1 MAAQSIQ
8 TFTFEVT
15 QIRTILDDNGE
26 PLFCLADV
34 CKALELQNPTNT
46 VIQIKEEFGI
56 PMLNIGMV
64 TRPDGSSISAT
75 FITEPQLYFVMM
87 RSRAKIA
94 RQFRQWIV
102 NEVLPA
108 LRKHGHYDTVKKN
121 NGPEFSDK
129 DMVLIRDFIYQYA
142 DAFKWSRCFLSAC
155 WSCLRKA
162 TGTKSPDKF
171 KYSDLDAIIN
181 ELKRISIITDCYPYA
196 RQKAEEEIFKKIMRE
211 NGNSEELKAILES
224 MVIDTADDSAFNK
237 IKALRRSFIGKD
249 LERLTQNLKALC

>member
-75 FITEPQLYFVMM
+75 FITEPQL
-87 RSRAKIA
+87 
-94 RQFRQWIV
+94 
-102 NEVLPA
+102 
-108 LRKHGHYDTVKKN
+108 
-121 NGPEFSDK
+121 
-129 DMVLIRDFIYQYA
+129 
-142 DAFKWSRCFLSAC
+142 
-155 WSCLRKA
+155 
-162 TGTKSPDKF
+162 
-171 KYSDLDAIIN
+171 
-181 ELKRISIITDCYPYA
+181 
-196 RQKAEEEIFKKIMRE
+196 
-211 NGNSEELKAILES
+211 
-224 MVIDTADDSAFNK
+224 
-237 IKALRRSFIGKD
+237 
-249 LERLTQNLKALC
+249 